1 MTESSRIEYKRQLND
16 GFEKEAVAGI
26 LGSGRM
32 LEKGSEKKDTLIISL
47 LSAHPEIT
55 TSEIANELKIS
66 TRMVEKYISQ
76 LKKDGKI
83 ARVGGRKEGHWEVL
97 DELMR

>member
-1 MTESSRIEYKRQLND
+1 MKQLEVD
-16 GFEKEAVAGI
+16 KVAEADAGI
-26 LGSGRM
+26 LGSDRM

-83 ARVGGRKEGHWEVL
+83 ARVGGRKEGHWEVF
-97 DELMR
+97 DELTR

>member
-1 MTESSRIEYKRQLND
+1 MKQL
-16 GFEKEAVAGI
+16 EADKVAEADAGI

-32 LEKGSEKKDTLIISL
+32 LKKGSEKGSEKDSEKKVNQLIRL
-47 LSAHPEIT
+47 LSVNPEIT
-55 TSEIANELKIS
+55 TAGISDELEIS

-83 ARVGGRKEGHWEVL
+83 ARVGGRKTGHWEVL